1 MHFQM
6 KYQMIRCILNEV
18 RVNKIHQWL
27 FLFFVLQDL
36 QVGRVN
42 KFLKS

>member
-1 MHFQM
+1 
-6 KYQMIRCILNEV
+6 MIGCILNEL
-18 RVNKIHQWL
+18 RVNKIRQWL

>member
-1 MHFQM
+1 M
-6 KYQMIRCILNEV
+6 KYQMIGYILNEV
-18 RVNKIHQWL
+18 RVNKIRQWL

>member
-1 MHFQM
+1 M
-6 KYQMIRCILNEV
+6 KYQMIGCILNEL
-18 RVNKIHQWL
+18 RVNEIRQWL

>member
-1 MHFQM
+1 M
-6 KYQMIRCILNEV
+6 KYQMIGCILNEL
-18 RVNKIHQWL
+18 RVNKIRQWL